1 MIRPSRFF
9 LALHALASAV
19 IAKGVIY
26 YWGHVLMHDGTV
38 VALGCV
44 CTYRRVAFLD
54 VAVAARRAFGDIDR
68 ALG

>member
-9 LALHALASAV
+9 LALHALASVV

-44 CTYRRVAFLD
+44 CTYWL
-54 VAVAARRAFGDIDR
+54 G
-68 ALG
+68 ALHALWRSNRKR